1 MNQIDLRQLMQA
13 ANYAAQTAR
22 SVSARNDALTQEL
35 QSIRKGFDEMQGL
48 LSRLQVQSRYG
59 DPGIQ
64 RVENIPGRRIPFD
77 MLVDIAIPTGST
89 AVRQGTITINQEGP
103 FVAVARSFHLVS
115 AFEAVRTDPDTQ
127 ATTRFQGRSY
137 GRYRTIHSAWDL
149 NDGQPVYSTWQAE
162 AFPGT
167 GNGHIISPSNTSS
180 FRSMGGD
187 FRVKFSE
194 AGSSFPRSNLE
205 VPSPMWTKAIN
216 EPWDLGSLDVFE
228 RGEVLK
234 FELLPLHVMNPPAG
248 NVANFAAANPT
259 WPFLSSQ
266 YDAVEGILDPVID
279 QAEEDPIERQANAV
293 ATIGFHGFLI
303 QSSPG
308 IPQGI

>member
-1 MNQIDLRQLMQA
+1 MNQIDLRQLVA
-13 ANYAAQTAR
+13 TANYAAREAR
-22 SVSARNDALTQEL
+22 SLAAKNDALTSEL
-35 QSIRKGFDEMQGL
+35 TSIRKGFDEMQGL
-48 LSRLQVQSRYG
+48 LSRLQAQSRYG

-77 MLVDIAIPTGST
+77 MLVDIAIPSGST
-89 AVRQGTITINQEGP
+89 AVRQGSITINQEGP

-115 AFEAVRTDPDTQ
+115 AYEAVRTDPDTQ
-127 ATTRFQGRSY
+127 AVTRFQGRSY
-137 GRYRTIHSAWDL
+137 GRYRPIHSAWDL
-149 NDGQPVYSTWQAE
+149 NDGHPVFATWMAE

-167 GNGHIISPSNTSS
+167 GNGHTINPSNTSS
-180 FRSMGGD
+180 FRSMQGD
-187 FRVKFSE
+187 FRVKFTE

-216 EPWDLGSLDVFE
+216 EPWDLGALDVFE

-234 FELLPLHVMNPPAG
+234 FELLPLHTSNPPAG
-248 NVANFAAANPT
+248 NVAQFATANANY
-259 WPFLSSQ
+259 PFIGSQ
-266 YDAVEGILDPVID
+266 YDAVEGVLDPVID
-279 QAEEDPIERQANAV
+279 DVETDPVERQANAV

-308 IPQGI
+308 IPQGL